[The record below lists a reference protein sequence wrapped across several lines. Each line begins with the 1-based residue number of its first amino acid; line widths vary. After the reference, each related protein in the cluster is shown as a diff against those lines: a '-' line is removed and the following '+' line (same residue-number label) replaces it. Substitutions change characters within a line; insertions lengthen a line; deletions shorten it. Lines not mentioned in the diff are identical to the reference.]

1 MGILN
6 CTPDSFFDGGQYA
19 DPGSA
24 LARAEHMIAE
34 GADFIDVG
42 GESTRPGSE
51 PVDPPE
57 QIRRTIPVIRA
68 IRARWDGPISI
79 DTTRSEVAGQAF
91 GAGANWINDISGLR
105 DDPNLAPLA
114 AFAGAGVIL
123 MHMLGTPR
131 DMQAAP
137 RYSDVVT
144 EVAAFL
150 RERVTECRRA
160 GVAAD
165 RIVIDPGIGFGKNL
179 EHNLALL
186 RNLGR
191 LVDLGHPVLIGA
203 SRKSFIGRLLGDDR
217 ADRIEG
223 SLAVALMAA
232 SQGASIIRVH
242 DVGPTRRAL
251 TMWSA
256 LMTTPE

>member
-6 CTPDSFFDGGQYA
+6 CTPDSFFDGGRYA
-19 DPGSA
+19 DPESA
-24 LARAEHMIAE
+24 VARAGQMIAE

-51 PVDPPE
+51 PVHPLE
-57 QIRRTIPVIRA
+57 QIRRTIPVIRS
-68 IRARWDGPISI
+68 IRERWDGPISI
-79 DTTRSEVAGQAF
+79 DTTRAEVATQALE
-91 GAGANWINDISGLR
+91 AGANWINDISGLR
-105 DDPNLAPLA
+105 DDPDLAPLA
-114 AFAGAGVIL
+114 ARTGAGMIL

-137 RYSDVVT
+137 QYSDVVT

-150 RERVTECRRA
+150 KERVKECRRA

-186 RNLGR
+186 HHTRRFVELGYP
-191 LVDLGHPVLIGA
+191 LLIGA

-217 ADRIEG
+217 ADRLEG
-223 SLAVALMAA
+223 SLAVAAWTAL
-232 SQGASIIRVH
+232 QGASIIRVH